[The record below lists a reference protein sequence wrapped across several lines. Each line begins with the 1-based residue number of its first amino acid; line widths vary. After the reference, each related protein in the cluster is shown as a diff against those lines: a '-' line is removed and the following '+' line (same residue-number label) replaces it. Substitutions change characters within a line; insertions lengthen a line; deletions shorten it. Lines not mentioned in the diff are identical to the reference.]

1 MANGNR
7 SDREAHSNGTEKHST
22 GPHIHSRRT
31 PGGHSDDDPI
41 YKWTV
46 MVYFASDDPG
56 QYGIDNLNKLKAA
69 GSTPDVAILAQVD
82 PTGTGQTAR
91 YWLNRGSKLD
101 DDIVSRFS
109 SIDTG
114 SPDALV
120 QFVGWAA
127 DVAPAERYILIL
139 WGHGDGWQNEDNAGR
154 AAGRTVHRRFD
165 TGELKKLLQ
174 VSGAS
179 NDKVDKFLENVVLL
193 PNRTVVGSR
202 SADLLDGQGLKKALG
217 GVAERLGRKIDVL
230 GMDSCLMAMVEVAY
244 QVRDSVEY
252 MIASEDA
259 TPLASWPFDAI
270 FEELVN
276 YPDLDPVQ
284 LGQIAVRQY
293 IIDFQ
298 EQGLFVTQ
306 SVCDLGQIR
315 SLSDAVA
322 QLASA
327 LIHDLHDPELRATI
341 ITARAMVQSF
351 YVKDYVDLYD
361 YCDILGTLVSEPD
374 HRLSRACKHVKHVI
388 TSGTGSIG
396 GPGSFVRVHGIYGYP
411 LKDAHGASVYF
422 PCSDFSAQYLSLD
435 FAKDTGWGDF
445 AKTFASQVTS
455 GPVRRTPQ
463 EEGTVA
469 PTNLGAAAG
478 DPELGPG
485 DPILIP
491 ADPLGPHPKWVTGQR
506 SRSRWSSGPLGEDD
520 SPALADQ

>member
-1 MANGNR
+1 MAHGNP
-7 SDREAHSNGTEKHST
+7 SDRETYSNGAETHSA
-22 GPHIHSRRT
+22 GAHIHSRRN
-31 PGGHSDDDPI
+31 PGGDSDVDPI

-56 QYGIDNLNKLKAA
+56 QYGIDGLNSLKAA
-69 GSTPDVAILAQVD
+69 GSTPEVAILAQVD

-101 DDIVSRFS
+101 DDIVARFS

-114 SPDALV
+114 SPDALI
-120 QFVGWAA
+120 QFVVWAA
-127 DVAPAERYILIL
+127 EAAPAERYTLIL

-165 TGELKKLLQ
+165 AGELKKLLHLN
-174 VSGAS
+174 GAS
-179 NDKVDKFLENVVLL
+179 NDKLDKFLENVVLL

-202 SADLLDGQGLKKALG
+202 SADLLDGQGLKKALT
-217 GVAERLGRKIDVL
+217 GVVKSLGRKIDVL
-230 GMDSCLMAMVEVAY
+230 GVDSCLMAMAEVAY
-244 QVRDSVEY
+244 QVRDCVDY

-259 TPLASWPFDAI
+259 TPISGWPFDAI

-276 YPDLDPVQ
+276 YPHLGPLQ

-298 EQGLFVTQ
+298 ERGLFVTQ
-306 SVCDLGQIR
+306 SVCDLARIR
-315 SLSDAVA
+315 NLSDAVA
-322 QLASA
+322 PLAAA
-327 LIHDLHDPELRATI
+327 LIHSLQDAGLRTII

-361 YCDILGTLVSEPD
+361 YCDILGTLINEPD
-374 HRLSRACKHVKHVI
+374 HRLSRACRHVKHAI
-388 TSGTGSIG
+388 TSGTGYAG
-396 GPGSFVRVHGIYGYP
+396 GPDSFVRVHGIYGYP
-411 LKDAHGASVYF
+411 LKDSHGASVYF
-422 PCSDFSAQYLSLD
+422 PCSDFSAQYLGLD
-435 FAKDTGWGDF
+435 FARDTGWGDF
-445 AKTFASQVTS
+445 VKAFAGQVVS

-463 EEGTVA
+463 EEGAVA

-491 ADPLGPHPKWVTGQR
+491 PDPIGPHPKWRTGR
-506 SRSRWSSGPLGEDD
+506 RRHSRGDFGPPERG
-520 SPALADQ
+520 